1 MQEKKHYHALDWMK
15 TLAIFFVLFYHTY
28 KVDTDFLSTGSWIAY
43 LHYFLETPFAI
54 AVPLF
59 FTVNGFLL
67 LGKPL
72 DLSRHWKKMKALFC
86 LTIFW
91 DAVCCAFQLL
101 IKQEHTTPI
110 GFVFMVHDSEILWF
124 LRALFVLY
132 VFLPLIKEAFD
143 HNKKVFYFTLLLFM
157 VFSFGNKTL
166 VMLSNILDQLLHIDA
181 IANNYNFFGTFNPL
195 KGLAGYSFAYFM
207 IGGWLSEHL
216 DAICS
221 RIKTGAL
228 LSCILVCWLLL
239 FGYGVLVSVHT
250 NEIYDVVYP
259 SYGEAF
265 TCLITV
271 SVFLLFSKHLNVPAP
286 RWVRAIG
293 SNTLGIY
300 CLQWPIFAY
309 IKLNYGHL
317 YGVNIL
323 WNFLTA
329 VCVLFVCQT
338 IVFLLKK
345 IPILNK
351 MLMM

>member
-1 MQEKKHYHALDWMK
+1 MQGKKHYHALDWMK

-43 LHYFLETPFAI
+43 LHYFLETPFAT

-72 DLSRHWKKMKALFC
+72 DLSRHWKRMKSLFC

-101 IKQEHTTPI
+101 IRHEHTTLI

-132 VFLPLIKEAFD
+132 VFLPLIKEVFD

-181 IANNYNFFGTFNPL
+181 ISNNYNFFADFNPF

-207 IGGWLSEHL
+207 IGGLLSEHL
-216 DAICS
+216 EEILG
-221 RIKTGAL
+221 RVKTGMFAAVL
-228 LSCILVCWLLL
+228 VSCWVLL
-239 FGYGVLVSVHT
+239 FGYGVLVSFHT
-250 NEIYDVVYP
+250 NDIYDVVYP
-259 SYGEAF
+259 SYGEVF
-265 TCLITV
+265 TCLMTV
-271 SVFLLFSKHLNVPAP
+271 SVFCLFSKFLSKPVPALLQS
-286 RWVRAIG
+286 VSA
-293 SNTLGIY
+293 NTLGIY
-300 CLQWPIFAY
+300 CVQWPVFAY
-309 IKLNYGHL
+309 IKLNFGHL
-317 YGVNIL
+317 YGVNYL
-323 WNFLTA
+323 LNFVVAVFVLA
-329 VCVLFVCQT
+329 VCTL
-338 IVFLLKK
+338 IVVTVRK
-345 IPILNK
+345 IPIIRR